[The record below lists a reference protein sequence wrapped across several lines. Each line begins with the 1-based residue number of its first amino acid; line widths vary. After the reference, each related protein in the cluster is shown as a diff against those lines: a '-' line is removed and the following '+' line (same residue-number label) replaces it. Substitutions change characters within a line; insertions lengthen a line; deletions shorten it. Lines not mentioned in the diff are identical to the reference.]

1 MKKGILRV
9 ALILAMALGQQA
21 VYADGGHYVPRSKA
35 PQSPESMIGEM
46 RANQKTGLIDPA
58 LMVAAAKQASNETRE
73 EGNLYWT
80 NMGPNNVGGQ
90 TTAVLY
96 DNQNPTVAYIGSKGG
111 GVYKT
116 VNQGI
121 TWKCVGDMPL
131 MVSTMVQDA
140 NGVIY
145 VGTGDGMDA
154 QEFNGMSDLGY
165 ANSFIGSGIYKIE
178 NDVITRIESTNPTA
192 LNQVE
197 DWSFVNELAIY
208 GDKLIAATN
217 KGLRYTS
224 DGGQTWNYAKKS
236 DGSEMTMRIDGVK
249 VASDGTVM
257 VAAKEK
263 VGNFILGTLY
273 IGTLES
279 LVVNKGTDSN
289 PSGFFDIAI
298 APSDPNTMYAASIES
313 SDGNH
318 GGFYYSTNKG
328 ESWYNVLPS
337 STFEHAQI
345 YEEFGMNNHG
355 IYVDPTDPT
364 RLFVMGY
371 NLWELKKESPEEG
384 VFIAK
389 KLTDGTNNAIYVELH
404 VGLHCLAYNPNNAN
418 EFYIGTDGGI
428 FKLTRKVYSTYD
440 EYVVNNCNRNYIASR
455 FFSVAYSAYKQRI
468 IGGSLDHGTVLIVG
482 DPNNVSLESGTQ
494 VYPNT
499 SFAFSSEYYAGYCA
513 LSLLNP
519 NALFVTTAGNHIYR
533 SQTMGTDFDM
543 SNFTDGLS
551 FPSSTSSMFRMP
563 FVMAEKFD
571 DTRNSDSVWF
581 FSHSTAVP
589 QGSVV
594 KCRSNIG
601 EYPFDFT
608 MPYDLPENDS
618 ILVHDPYSALL
629 ILGVSDNIYM
639 NRTPLHFNKLSEW
652 PIIAAKSTT
661 GFSGIPM
668 SLALSKDQDVV
679 FVGTRS
685 DGLYRIDNLNDAYG
699 ETANISNYHVDK
711 DSVQVTELTY
721 DSVFVVVDTVYRL
734 DTTWVTVN
742 DTIWV
747 LDPETQEPT
756 AEIDTIVEVP
766 KIDEITE
773 VIDHIV
779 EDFDHLE
786 EIPYFAP
793 VTKKIV
799 LRNNEGVAISQCI
812 TSVAV
817 DPNDANK
824 VLVTLGNYGN
834 TTYVMY
840 SDNALS
846 EEPVF
851 TVKQG
856 DLPLMPVYS
865 SVIEMSTGKVIIG
878 TEHGIYM
885 TDDISASSP
894 TWVAQRNPMGDV
906 PVMELK
912 QQIVDLPSQ
921 TFVEH
926 GHEITVEGTTNQ
938 GVIYAATY
946 GRGLYRCDNFILNS
960 PVNVKEVAAKEVNV
974 GVYPNPA
981 NESAKVMF
989 ELEKSAYVTYQVY
1002 DLTGRVMQNVV
1013 VGNCTEGKHEVSLSV
1028 NGLATGSYI
1037 LRLNQ
1042 GDKSSVTKF
1051 LVY

>member
-9 ALILAMALGQQA
+9 ALIMAMALGQQA
-21 VYADGGHYVPRSKA
+21 IYADGGHYVPRSKA
-35 PQSPESMIGEM
+35 PQSPESMIGEI

-58 LMVAAAKQASNETRE
+58 LMLAAAKQASNETRDDE
-73 EGNLYWT
+73 SLYWT

-90 TTAVLY
+90 TTAVIY

-145 VGTGDGMDA
+145 VGTGDGMSA
-154 QEFNGMSDLGY
+154 QTFNGMSELGY
-165 ANSFIGSGIYKIE
+165 ANSFVGTGIYKIE
-178 NDVITRIESTNPTA
+178 NDVITRIESTNPSA

-197 DWSFVNELAIY
+197 DWSFVNELALS
-208 GDKLIAATN
+208 GNKLIAATN
-217 KGLRYTS
+217 AGLRYSS
-224 DGGQTWNYAKKS
+224 DGGQTWTYAKKS
-236 DGSEMTMRIDGVK
+236 DGSDMTMRIDEVK

-263 VGNFILGTLY
+263 VGSTTSATLY

-279 LVVNKGTDSN
+279 MVVNTGTDVN
-289 PSGFFDIAI
+289 PSGLFDIAI
-298 APSDPNTMYAASIES
+298 APSDPNTMYAAAIES
-313 SDGNH
+313 SGVH
-318 GGFYYSTNKG
+318 SGFYYSTDKG
-328 ESWYNVLPS
+328 QNWFNVLPIS
-337 STFEHAQI
+337 DYVQI
-345 YEEFGMNNHG
+345 YEEFGINNHG
-355 IYVDPTDPT
+355 LYVDPTNPT
-364 RLFVMGY
+364 HLYVMGY
-371 NLWELKKESPEEG
+371 NLWELKKESSDDG
-384 VFIAK
+384 IFIAK
-389 KLTDGTNNAIYVELH
+389 KLTDGTSSPMYVELH
-404 VGLHCLAYNPNNAN
+404 VGLHCLAYNPNNTN
-418 EFYIGTDGGI
+418 EFYVGTDGGI
-428 FKLTRKVYSTYD
+428 FKLTRKVYPTY
-440 EYVVNNCNRNYIASR
+440 ETYVVNNCNRNYIASR

-482 DPNNVSLESGTQ
+482 DPNNVSLETGTQ
-494 VYPNT
+494 VYPNS

-519 NALFVTTAGNHIYR
+519 NALFVTTAGSNVFR
-533 SQTMGTDFDM
+533 SQTMGADYDM
-543 SNFTDGLS
+543 SNFTSNLS
-551 FPSSTSSMFRMP
+551 ISSSQSMFRMP
-563 FVMAEKFD
+563 ILLAENFN
-571 DTRNSDSVWF
+571 DTRSKDSVWF
-581 FSHSTAVP
+581 FSRSTAYA
-589 QGSVV
+589 QGDVV

-601 EYPFDFT
+601 EYPFDYT
-608 MPYDLPENDS
+608 LPYALDENDS
-618 ILVHDPYSALL
+618 IQVKDPFSAVFF
-629 ILGVSDNIYM
+629 LGVSGNIYM
-639 NRTPLHFNKLSEW
+639 NRTPLHFNKLAEW
-652 PIIAAKSTT
+652 PVIARATT
-661 GFSGIPM
+661 GFVGVPT
-668 SLALSKDQDVV
+668 SLALSSDQDNL
-679 FVGTRS
+679 FVGTKA
-685 DGLYRIDNLNDAYG
+685 GVLYRIGNINDAYD
-699 ETANISNYHVDK
+699 ETANIANYHVD
-711 DSVQVTELTY
+711 SLGNQVTEVT
-721 DSVFVVVDTVYRL
+721 FDTV
-734 DTTWVTVN
+734 
-742 DTIWV
+742 
-747 LDPETQEPT
+747 
-756 AEIDTIVEVP
+756 
-766 KIDEITE
+766 
-773 VIDHIV
+773 
-779 EDFDHLE
+779 
-786 EIPYFAP
+786 PYFAP
-793 VTKKIV
+793 ITTKIE
-799 LRNNEGVAISQCI
+799 LTNDHGEAISQCI

-856 DLPLMPVYS
+856 NLPLMPVYS

-885 TDDISASSP
+885 TDDINASSP

-912 QQIVDLPSQ
+912 QQTIDLPSQ
-921 TFVEH
+921 TFVEY
-926 GHEITVEGTTNQ
+926 GHEITVDGTTNQ

-960 PVNVKEVAAKEVNV
+960 PLNVKEVAAEEVNV
-974 GVYPNPA
+974 SIYPNPA
-981 NESAKVMF
+981 IESAKVMF

-1002 DLTGRVMQNVV
+1002 DLTGRMMQSVV
-1013 VGNCTEGKHEVSLSV
+1013 VGNCNEGKHEVSFSV
-1028 NGLATGSYI
+1028 NGLATGSYL

-1042 GDKSSVTKF
+1042 GDKSSVAKF